1 MREITVPIYE
11 FSELSEEAKARAIN
25 DHINYWMEIYSDLDD
40 DAPEN
45 LVKAVHK
52 AEAMRT
58 PWFTSSYIYVYCQDE
73 LLEELNMAE
82 FYFDGAFF
90 KWIE

>member
-25 DHINYWMEIYSDLDD
+25 DRINYWMEIYYDLV
-40 DAPEN
+40 DAPES

-52 AEAMRT
+52 AEAMGT
-58 PWFTSSYIYVYCQDE
+58 PWFTASYIYEYC
-73 LLEELNMAE
+73 LEEILNELSEAE
-82 FYFDGAFF
+82 FYFDGKFF
-90 KWIE
+90 GWIE